1 MACSLTSECSNLVVG
16 AVCAPIYIFL
26 LPTLNPRSGQSVK
39 ERALEIDYLGV
50 VLVVGLIISITMAI
64 CFGGVLFPWNSSRI
78 IALLVLS
85 FVLLWL
91 FLAQQHWAIATT
103 PERRMFPMHF
113 LKSSTMVVLFV
124 ELACC
129 ATNVFVP
136 VYFLPL
142 YFQFVK
148 GDSAIIAGVR
158 MLPYVVSQS
167 VVGVL
172 SGFFV
177 SKTGYY
183 VPCYI
188 FAGVFCIAGAATL
201 YTVSPDTPLANV
213 YGYETLLGIG
223 SCAAT
228 QLTFAVASVKVGS
241 ADVARSTGWEA
252 FAQLG
257 GPTISLS
264 VSQAIFVNK
273 AQSAVAALL
282 PNSSV
287 TDINTIIS
295 DPSSSQLK
303 SLTPEMQREVL
314 GAIVSSMRNSYIVCL
329 VAACLILLLIF
340 RFKVND
346 RLWK

>member
-1 MACSLTSECSNLVVG
+1 M
-16 AVCAPIYIFL
+16 L
-26 LPTLNPRSGQSVK
+26 L
-39 ERALEIDYLGV
+39 
-50 VLVVGLIISITMAI
+50 VGLIISITMAI
-64 CFGGVLFPWNSSRI
+64 CFGGVLFAWNSSRI
-78 IALLVLS
+78 IALFVLA
-85 FVLLWL
+85 FVLLWV
-91 FLAQQHWAIATT
+91 FLAQQHWAIGTS

-113 LKSSTMVVLFV
+113 LKSSTMLVLFV

-167 VVGVL
+167 VIGIV
-172 SGFFV
+172 SGLFV

-188 FAGVFCIAGAATL
+188 FAGVFCIAGAACL
-201 YTVSPDTPLANV
+201 YTVTPDTPLANV

-228 QLTFAVASVKVGS
+228 QLTFAVASVKVRS
-241 ADVARSTGWEA
+241 EDVARSTGWEA

-273 AQSAVAALL
+273 AQGAVAALL
-282 PNSSV
+282 PDF
-287 TDINTIIS
+287 TTADINTIIS
-295 DPSSSQLK
+295 DPSSAQLR
-303 SLTPEMQREVL
+303 SLSEDMQRAVL
-314 GAIVSSMRNSYIVCL
+314 DAIVNSMRNSYIVCL
-329 VAACLILLLIF
+329 VAGCLILLLIF
-340 RFKVND
+340 RFKIND
-346 RLWK
+346 KLWA